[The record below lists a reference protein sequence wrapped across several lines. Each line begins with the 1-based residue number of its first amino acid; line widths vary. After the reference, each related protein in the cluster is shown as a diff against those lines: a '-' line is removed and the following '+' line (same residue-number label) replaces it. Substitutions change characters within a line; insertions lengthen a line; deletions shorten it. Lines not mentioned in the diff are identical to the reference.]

1 MEPLQKNLDVHL
13 AAGQELAVAK
23 GPVWTGQARLHHP
36 GGTAY
41 AHQGHQGHYQVG
53 GQQAEALEEDRV

>member
-23 GPVWTGQARLHHP
+23 GPVLTGQARLHHP
-36 GGTAY
+36 GGSAN
-41 AHQGHQGHYQVG
+41 AHKGHQGHYQVG